1 MRRPLRRVRRLV
13 RRLRRRERPIILMY
27 HRVASPARDP
37 WELAVQPINF
47 AAQIDALTT
56 MRRVVPLG
64 WLVRELAHGRVPA
77 GTAAV
82 TFDDGYADLLAE
94 ARPVLDRHGCPATMF
109 LTTGAIGSPEGF
121 WWDELSETILRPETL
136 PAVLE
141 MEIGGSVRR
150 WNVGAIPRNRLA
162 DGGDNGLSTRGDLHL
177 DLWRFLRPLSALE
190 RRQHLDSL
198 AHWAG
203 ARPQPGPPVLTAEEV
218 RRLAEPGFID
228 IGAHSVTHPTMPSLD
243 PAALRAEVRESKRSC
258 EALVDGPVDGF
269 AYPFGDHDEA
279 SVACVREAGFA
290 FACST
295 DDGVLTDR
303 SERWRLPRL
312 AVGNWPAER
321 FAGWLRAAA

>member
-1 MRRPLRRVRRLV
+1 MRRALRRVRSLV
-13 RRLRRRERPIILMY
+13 RRIRRRERPVILMY
-27 HRVASPARDP
+27 HRVASPACDP
-37 WELAVQPINF
+37 WELAVQPAIF
-47 AAQIDALTT
+47 DAQIGALVN

-64 WLVRELAHGRVPA
+64 WLVRELERGRVPA

-82 TFDDGYADLLAE
+82 TFDDGYADVLGA

-109 LTTGAIGSPEGF
+109 LTAGTIGGSEGF

-141 MEIGGSVRR
+141 MEIAGSVRR
-150 WNVGAIPRNRLA
+150 WQLGAVALDAVAAARNDSA
-162 DGGDNGLSTRGDLHL
+162 STRESLHL
-177 DLWRFLRPLSALE
+177 DLWKLLRPLSAAA

-198 AHWAG
+198 ARWAG
-203 ARPQPGPPVLTAEEV
+203 VRPQPGPRVLTAEEV

-243 PAALRAEVRESKRSC
+243 PAALNDEVRESKRLC
-258 EALVDGPVDGF
+258 EALAGGPVDGF

-295 DDGVLTDR
+295 QSGPLTDR
-303 SERWRLPRL
+303 SDPWRLPRF
-312 AVGNWPAER
+312 AVGNWPVER
-321 FAGWLRAAA
+321 FTGWLGSAA

>member
-13 RRLRRRERPIILMY
+13 RRLRRGERPIILMY
-27 HRVASPARDP
+27 HRVASPACDP
-37 WELAVQPINF
+37 WELAVQPANF
-47 AAQIDALTT
+47 DAQIGTLMT
-56 MRRVVPLG
+56 MRRVVPLA
-64 WLVRELAHGRVPA
+64 WLVREVARGRVPA

-94 ARPVLDRHGCPATMF
+94 AKPVLDRHGCPATMF
-109 LTTGAIGSPEGF
+109 LTTGAIGSPDGF

-141 MEIGGSVRR
+141 MEIAGSMRR
-150 WNVGAIPRNRLA
+150 WQLGVVPRDPVTA
-162 DGGDNGLSTRGDLHL
+162 TGSGSLSTPEGLHL
-177 DLWRFLRPLSALE
+177 DLWRLLRPLSALE
-190 RRQHLDSL
+190 RRQHLDAL
-198 AHWAG
+198 ARWAG
-203 ARPQPGPPVLTAEEV
+203 VRAQPGPRVLTAEEV
-218 RRLAEPGFID
+218 RRLADPGFID

-243 PAALRAEVRESKRSC
+243 PAALCVEVRESKRSC
-258 EALVDGPVDGF
+258 EALVGGPVDGF

-295 DDGVLTDR
+295 EDGVLTDR